1 MRRQYLLPTLLLR
14 IQGDLRR
21 AGVVAFAEAFAQDG
35 KKKKKK
41 PSVNDCPQTD
51 LQARKEKGRSLVQ

>member
-41 PSVNDCPQTD
+41 TQ
-51 LQARKEKGRSLVQ
+51 RE

>member
-35 KKKKKK
+35 KKKKT
-41 PSVNDCPQTD
+41 Q
-51 LQARKEKGRSLVQ
+51 RE

>member
-35 KKKKKK
+35 KKKKI
-41 PSVNDCPQTD
+41 PSMNDCPQAD
-51 LQARKEKGRSLVQ
+51 LQVRKEKGRSLVQ